1 MDAKISLRA
10 YNDSDWGSDPDE
22 MRSTSGSCIF
32 SGSNLIAWSSKKQT
46 LVARSVQKQSIK
58 V

>member
-1 MDAKISLRA
+1 MDAKISLRG
-10 YNDSDWGSDPDE
+10 YNDSDWGSDPAE

-32 SGSNLIAWSSKKQT
+32 SGSNLMAWSSKKQT
-46 LVARSVQKQSIK
+46 LVARSVQSIK